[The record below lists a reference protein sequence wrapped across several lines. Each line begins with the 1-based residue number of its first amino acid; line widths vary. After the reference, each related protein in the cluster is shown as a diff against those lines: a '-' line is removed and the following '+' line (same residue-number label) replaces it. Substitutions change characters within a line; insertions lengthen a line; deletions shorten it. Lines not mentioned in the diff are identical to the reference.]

1 LTFTSV
7 YDTLTPDNRNMP
19 KPDQSANGA
28 GPLVKHAL
36 AERLREE
43 IITGRLEPGS
53 RIVEGTW
60 GRKLGVAQAS
70 IREAINILA
79 HETFVIKASG
89 RSARVVNLSEQDVL
103 QLFELRG
110 ALEGLAARLAAARDA
125 DITELEHA
133 LERMRRAAHSGNA
146 DEVLDAD
153 RQFHLEL
160 CDLSG
165 NPHLQQ
171 HARRLLL
178 PFFAFARM
186 RVVATGQNTKPWDR
200 GLDAHQRVID
210 LIREHEAEVAEQYVH
225 RLMARFSATAYQDW
239 QKAPPQ
245 KKTRAT
251 LGKK

>member
-1 LTFTSV
+1 MGI
-7 YDTLTPDNRNMP
+7 YDTLTPDSRNMP
-19 KPDQSANGA
+19 KPNQNANGT
-28 GPLVKHAL
+28 GPLVKHTL
-36 AERLREE
+36 AECLREE
-43 IITGRLEPGS
+43 IITGRLAPGV

-60 GRKLGVAQAS
+60 GKKFGAAQAS

-79 HETFVIKASG
+79 HEGFVTKSSG
-89 RSARVVNLSEQDVL
+89 RSARVVSLSEQDVL

-110 ALEGLAARLAAARDA
+110 ALEGLAARLAAARCA
-125 DITELEHA
+125 DIAELEHA
-133 LERMRRAAHSGNA
+133 LERMRRASRSGNS
-146 DEVLDAD
+146 DEILDAD
-153 RQFHLEL
+153 RQFHMEL

-171 HARRLLL
+171 HARRVLL

-186 RVVATGQNTKPWDR
+186 RVVATGQNTSPWDR

-210 LIREHEAEVAEQYVH
+210 LIREREGEVAEQYVH
-225 RLMARFSATAYQDW
+225 RLMARFGATAYQDW

-251 LGKK
+251 IRKK

>member
-1 LTFTSV
+1 
-7 YDTLTPDNRNMP
+7 MA
-19 KPDQSANGA
+19 KPNQSANGA

-43 IITGRLEPGS
+43 IMTGRLAPGV

-70 IREAINILA
+70 IREAINILG
-79 HETFVIKASG
+79 HEGFVTKASG

-110 ALEGLAARLAAARDA
+110 ALEGLSARLAAARDA
-125 DITELEHA
+125 DTTGLEHA
-133 LERMRRAAHSGNA
+133 LERMRRASHSGSS
-146 DEVLDAD
+146 DHILDAD

-165 NPHLQQ
+165 NPHLRQ
-171 HARRLLL
+171 HARRVLL

-186 RVVATGQNTKPWDR
+186 RVVATGQDTSPWDR
-200 GLDAHQRVID
+200 GLDAHRRIID
-210 LIREHEAEVAEQYVH
+210 LIREREGEVAEQYVH
-225 RLMARFSATAYQDW
+225 RLMARFGATAYRDW
-239 QKAPPQ
+239 QKTPPQ
-245 KKTRAT
+245 KKSRAT
-251 LGKK
+251 IGKK

>member
-1 LTFTSV
+1 
-7 YDTLTPDNRNMP
+7 MA
-19 KPDQSANGA
+19 KPNQNANGA

-43 IITGRLEPGS
+43 IITGRLAPGV

-60 GRKLGVAQAS
+60 GRKFGVAQAS

-79 HETFVIKASG
+79 HEGFVTKASG
-89 RSARVVNLSEQDVL
+89 RSARVVSLSEQDVL

-125 DITELEHA
+125 DTTRLEHA
-133 LERMRRAAHSGNA
+133 LERMRRASHSGSP
-146 DEVLDAD
+146 DEILDAD

-186 RVVATGQNTKPWDR
+186 RVVATGQTTSPWDR
-200 GLDAHQRVID
+200 GLEAHQRIID
-210 LIREHEAEVAEQYVH
+210 LIREREGEVAEQYVH
-225 RLMARFSATAYQDW
+225 RLMTRFGSTAYQDW
-239 QKAPPQ
+239 QKEPPH
-245 KKTRAT
+245 KKSRPAIRR
-251 LGKK
+251 K

>member
-1 LTFTSV
+1 
-7 YDTLTPDNRNMP
+7 MP
-19 KPDQSANGA
+19 KPTQNANGA

-43 IITGRLEPGS
+43 IMTGRLAPGV

-70 IREAINILA
+70 IREAINILG
-79 HETFVIKASG
+79 HEGFVTKASG

-110 ALEGLAARLAAARDA
+110 ALEGLSARLAAARDA
-125 DITELEHA
+125 DTTGLEHA
-133 LERMRRAAHSGNA
+133 LERMRRASHSGSS
-146 DEVLDAD
+146 DQILDAD

-160 CDLSG
+160 CDFSG

-171 HARRLLL
+171 HARRVLL

-186 RVVATGQNTKPWDR
+186 RVVATGQTRSPWDR
-200 GLDAHQRVID
+200 GLDAHQRIID
-210 LIREHEAEVAEQYVH
+210 LIREREGEVAEQYVH
-225 RLMARFSATAYQDW
+225 RLMARFGATAYQDW

-245 KKTRAT
+245 KKTRSAIR
-251 LGKK
+251 K